1 MERHIDP
8 EGCMIHGLSG
18 YPASVTHG
26 PSLLLIHAAYKSKIY
41 LLISGEDF
49 PRSVSK
55 MRRTPMRTLAEL
67 EDALVDAGVPEDVA
81 ESMVDEFETAVVACL
96 DEFSDE
102 EPEDADGPVIDD
114 DDDVGDGGDAVDDE
128 CDDVDDGGDCDV
140 SEADEPKG
148 RKAGYRVG

>member
-81 ESMVDEFETAVVACL
+81 ESLVDEFETAVMACL

-102 EPEDADGPVIDD
+102 ESEDAEDQVTDD
-114 DDDVGDGGDAVDDE
+114 DDEAGNGGDAVDDE
-128 CDDVDDGGDCDV
+128 CDDVDDGGDGDG
-140 SEADEPKG
+140 SETDESRSG
-148 RKAGYRVG
+148 KASYRVG